1 MVDLSTI
8 SEKDRSARDGKM
20 SGRRSEC
27 SPTGWRGSSSSSRAS
42 REWDAERGIGPVGS
56 FESVGVAKVMLAGE
70 GNGVWGPG
78 VSWETVSREPKT
90 MPGDVGLKETLRPR
104 WPGGR

>member
-1 MVDLSTI
+1 MVDLLTI

-27 SPTGWRGSSSSSRAS
+27 SSTDWRGSSSSSRAS
-42 REWDAERGIGPVGS
+42 RERDAERGIEPVRS
-56 FESVGVAKVMLAGE
+56 VESLGVAKVTLAGE

-78 VSWETVSREPKT
+78 VSIETVSR
-90 MPGDVGLKETLRPR
+90 
-104 WPGGR
+104 

>member
-1 MVDLSTI
+1 MVDLLTI

-20 SGRRSEC
+20 SARRKEC
-27 SPTGWRGSSSSSRAS
+27 SPTDWRGSSSSSRAS
-42 REWDAERGIGPVGS
+42 REWDAERGIDSDGS
-56 FESVGVAKVMLAGE
+56 VESSGDAKVMLAGE

-78 VSWETVSREPKT
+78 VSWETVSSESKT
-90 MPGDVGLKETLRPR
+90 MLGDVGLKETLRPR